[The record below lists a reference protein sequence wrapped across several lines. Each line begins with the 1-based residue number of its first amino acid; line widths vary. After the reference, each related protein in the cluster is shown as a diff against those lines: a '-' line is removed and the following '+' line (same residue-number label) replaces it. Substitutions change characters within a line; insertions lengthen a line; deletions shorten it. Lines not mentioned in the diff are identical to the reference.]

1 MDKLLFGL
9 TVALIG
15 MLVVFAGLILLI
27 GCINL
32 ITYFSGKPKRGEKAE
47 TTEAPTALE
56 PAVEEA
62 PAVFADTDEIS
73 SIPTET
79 LIAITT
85 ALMAMMQTSQGLV
98 VRHVRRI
105 NNAPAWNRAGREDQI
120 YSRM

>member
-1 MDKLLFGL
+1 MEKLLFGL

-32 ITYFSGKPKRGEKAE
+32 ITYFSSDRKHAAKEELPESVKE
-47 TTEAPTALE
+47 TPALMI
-56 PAVEEA
+56 
-62 PAVFADTDEIS
+62 DENAAS
-73 SIPTET
+73 GIPTET

-85 ALMAMMQTSQGLV
+85 ALMAMMQNSQGLV
-98 VRHVRRI
+98 VRHVRRV
-105 NNAPAWNRAGREDQI
+105 NNAPAWSRAGREDQV

>member
-1 MDKLLFGL
+1 MEKLVFGL

-15 MLVVFAGLILLI
+15 MLVVFVGLILLI

-32 ITYFSGKPKRGEKAE
+32 ISYFSGDRKHTVKEELPEPVAE
-47 TTEAPTALE
+47 EV
-56 PAVEEA
+56 PAVMIDDNA
-62 PAVFADTDEIS
+62 AIGL
-73 SIPTET
+73 PTET

-98 VRHVRRI
+98 VRHVRRV

>member
-32 ITYFSGKPKRGEKAE
+32 ITYFSSDRKNAVKEEEQPEPTELAE
-47 TTEAPTALE
+47 ETLPMMI
-56 PAVEEA
+56 
-62 PAVFADTDEIS
+62 DEDVAS
-73 SIPTET
+73 GLPTET

-85 ALMAMMQTSQGLV
+85 ALMAMMQSSQGLV

-105 NNAPAWNRAGREDQI
+105 DNAPAWNRAGREDQV